1 MRPAYAKVALESGR
15 RHPSQQAF
23 STTAYDL
30 LSGTT
35 PEIKLLTTDERSAVR
50 KARPRFARRCGVR
63 KRTYETASERLC
75 IIHWGTKVTPRDAA
89 TKLIVEEICGA
100 R

>member
-1 MRPAYAKVALESGR
+1 MPTYMNRLGSI
-15 RHPSQQAF
+15 

-35 PEIKLLTTDERSAVR
+35 LEMKLLTTDDRSAAR
-50 KARPRFARRCGVR
+50 KARPRFARRFGVLR
-63 KRTYETASERLC
+63 RTYETASERLC
-75 IIHWGTKVTPRDAA
+75 IMHFGTNVTPRDAA